1 MADINNQQKI
11 GRIVTQFTVAIQNAG
26 MYPDNHPQ
34 VLSKAQEA
42 FALLD
47 MLLKNAREIT
57 ILLIGEYLIVD
68 NKPLLI
74 PGFYEAAFVK
84 FMKKNGVEWISF
96 LSGLPFAQFKE
107 LIRSFASS
115 RSSFMNS
122 TKYIKLG
129 KIKLKESNKIRTVNK
144 SDLEAS
150 GNDIANVLDLR
161 FQSKEQIIQDIYQ
174 SCRDKN
180 NIDLNMVDQI
190 VADFMII
197 IRESNPLKLLAEIKS
212 NDEYTFTHS
221 SNVGILAMSLA
232 ERLGFNVHYLNK
244 IGIAA
249 LLHDVGKATTPE
261 DILSKEG
268 PLTKEERIVMEEHAI
283 KGAMYVMKLKGVN
296 NLAILAAMEHHI
308 KYDGSGY
315 PRIKG
320 RWEANIVSQII
331 SVADVYDALRSM
343 RPYREPMPQDQIIRI
358 LTDESGTTFNP
369 YIVECFLKLIQQ

>member
-1 MADINNQQKI
+1 MAYINNQQKI
-11 GRIVTQFTVAIQNAG
+11 GMIINQLTVAIQNAG
-26 MYPDNHPQ
+26 MYPDKHPQ
-34 VLSKAQEA
+34 VLSQAQEA

-47 MLLKNAREIT
+47 MLLKDAREIN

-68 NKPLLI
+68 NKPLII
-74 PGFYEAAFVK
+74 PGFYEEAFVR

-96 LSGLPFAQFKE
+96 LRGLPFSQLKE
-107 LIRSFASS
+107 FIRSFASS
-115 RSSFMNS
+115 GSSFMNS
-122 TKYIKLG
+122 TRYIKLG
-129 KIKLKESNKIRTVNK
+129 KIKLKESDKIHTVGK
-144 SDLEAS
+144 SDLDAS
-150 GNDIANVLDLR
+150 GDDIVKVLDLQ
-161 FQSKEQIIQDIYQ
+161 FQSKEQMIKNIYQ

-180 NIDLNMVDQI
+180 NFDLNMVDQI
-190 VADFMII
+190 VSDFMVMIL
-197 IRESNPLKLLAEIKS
+197 ESNPLKLLAEIKS

-232 ERLGFNVHYLNK
+232 ESLGFNGHYLNK

-249 LLHDVGKATTPE
+249 LLHDVGKATTPD

-283 KGAMYVMKLKGVN
+283 KGAMYLMKLKGVN

-320 RWEANIVSQII
+320 GWEANIVSQII
-331 SVADVYDALRSM
+331 TVADVYDALRSM
-343 RPYREPMPQDQIIRI
+343 RPYRKPMPHDQIIMI

-369 YIVECFLKLIQQ
+369 YIVERFLKLIQQ

>member
-11 GRIVTQFTVAIQNAG
+11 GRIITRLTVAIQNAG

-34 VLSKAQEA
+34 VLSQAQEA

-47 MLLKNAREIT
+47 MLLKDAREIT

-74 PGFYEAAFVK
+74 PGFYEAAFVR

-96 LSGLPFAQFKE
+96 LRGLPFAQLEE

-115 RSSFMNS
+115 GSSFMNS
-122 TKYIKLG
+122 TRYIKLG
-129 KIKLKESNKIRTVNK
+129 NVKLKESDKIRTAEK

-150 GNDIANVLDLR
+150 GNDIVNVLDLR
-161 FQSKEQIIQDIYQ
+161 FQSKEQMIRKIYK
-174 SCRDKN
+174 SCRDKDT
-180 NIDLNMVDQI
+180 IDLKMVDEI
-190 VADFMII
+190 VAHLMIS

-221 SNVGILAMSLA
+221 SNVGILTMYLA
-232 ERLGFNVHYLNK
+232 ERLGFAQYLNK

-249 LLHDVGKATTPE
+249 ILHDVGKATTPD

-268 PLTKEERIVMEEHAI
+268 PLTKKERIVMEEHAI

-296 NLAILAAMEHHI
+296 NLVILAAMEHHI

-320 RWEANIVSQII
+320 GWEPNIISQII
-331 SVADVYDALRSM
+331 TVADVYDALRSM
-343 RPYREPMPQDQIIRI
+343 RPYRLPMPQDQIIKI

>member
-11 GRIVTQFTVAIQNAG
+11 SRIITRLTVAIQNAG
-26 MYPDNHPQ
+26 MYPDDHPQ
-34 VLSKAQEA
+34 VISHTKEA
-42 FALLD
+42 FALLNL
-47 MLLKNAREIT
+47 LLKDLREVT
-57 ILLIGEYLIVD
+57 VLLVDEYIIVD

-74 PGFYEAAFVK
+74 PGFYEAAFIT
-84 FMKKNGVEWISF
+84 FMKKNCVEWISF
-96 LSGLPFAQFKE
+96 LNGLPFAQFEE

-115 RSSFMNS
+115 GSSFMNS
-122 TKYIKLG
+122 TRYIKLG
-129 KIKLKESNKIRTVNK
+129 KIKLKESDKIRKAEK

-150 GNDIANVLDLR
+150 GNDITNVLDLR
-161 FQSKEQIIQDIYQ
+161 FQSKEQMIQKIYQ

-190 VADFMII
+190 VADFMLS

-232 ERLGFNVHYLNK
+232 EHLGFEGHYLKK
-244 IGIAA
+244 IGISAC
-249 LLHDVGKATTPE
+249 LHDVGKAMTPD

-268 PLTKEERIVMEEHAI
+268 PLTKKERLVMEEHVI
-283 KGAMYVMKLKGVN
+283 KGAMYLMKVKGVN
-296 NLAILAAMEHHI
+296 NLTILAAMEHHI

-320 RWEANIVSQII
+320 GWEPNIASQII
-331 SVADVYDALRSM
+331 ALADVYDALRSI

-358 LTDESGTTFNP
+358 LTEESGKTFNP
-369 YIVECFLKLIQQ
+369 YIVKCFLKLIQQ

>member
-11 GRIVTQFTVAIQNAG
+11 GRIITRLTVAIQNAG
-26 MYPDNHPQ
+26 MYPDDHPQ
-34 VLSKAQEA
+34 VLSQAREA

-47 MLLKNAREIT
+47 MLLKDAREIT

-74 PGFYEAAFVK
+74 PGFYEAAFVR

-96 LSGLPFAQFKE
+96 LIGLPFAQLEE

-115 RSSFMNS
+115 GSSFMNS
-122 TKYIKLG
+122 TRYIKLG
-129 KIKLKESNKIRTVNK
+129 NIKLKDSDKIRTAEK

-150 GNDIANVLDLR
+150 GNDIVNVLDLQ
-161 FQSKEQIIQDIYQ
+161 FQSKEQMIRKIYK
-174 SCRDKN
+174 SCRDKST
-180 NIDLNMVDQI
+180 IDLKMVDDI
-190 VADFMII
+190 VAHLMVS

-221 SNVGILAMSLA
+221 SNVGILTMYLA
-232 ERLGFNVHYLNK
+232 ERLGFGNYLNK

-249 LLHDVGKATTPE
+249 ILHDVGKATTPD

-268 PLTKEERIVMEEHAI
+268 PLTEKERIVMEEHAI

-296 NLAILAAMEHHI
+296 NLVILAAMEHHI

-320 RWEANIVSQII
+320 GWEPNIVSQII
-331 SVADVYDALRSM
+331 TVADVYDALRSM
-343 RPYREPMPQDQIIRI
+343 RPYRVPMSQDQIIKI
-358 LTDESGTTFNP
+358 LTDESGKTFNP

>member
-11 GRIVTQFTVAIQNAG
+11 GRIITQLTVAIQNAG
-26 MYPDNHPQ
+26 MYPDDHPQ
-34 VLSKAQEA
+34 IISKAQEA

-47 MLLKNAREIT
+47 MLLKDAREIT
-57 ILLIGEYLIVD
+57 ILLIGKYLIVD

-74 PGFYEAAFVK
+74 PGFYEAAFVS

-115 RSSFMNS
+115 GNSFMNS
-122 TKYIKLG
+122 TQYIKLG
-129 KIKLKESNKIRTVNK
+129 KIKLKESDKIRTVNK
-144 SDLEAS
+144 FDLEAS
-150 GNDIANVLDLR
+150 GNDITNFLDLR

-190 VADFMII
+190 VADFMVII
-197 IRESNPLKLLAEIKS
+197 SESNPLKLLAEIKS

-232 ERLGFNVHYLNK
+232 ERLGFNGHYLNK

-268 PLTKEERIVMEEHAI
+268 PLTKEERIIMEEHAI

-296 NLAILAAMEHHI
+296 NLAVLAAMEHHI

-343 RPYREPMPQDQIIRI
+343 RPYREPMSQDQIIKI

-369 YIVECFLKLIQQ
+369 HIVECFLKLIQQ

>member
-11 GRIVTQFTVAIQNAG
+11 GRIITRLTVAIQNAG
-26 MYPDNHPQ
+26 MYPDDHPQ
-34 VLSKAQEA
+34 IISKAQEA

-47 MLLKNAREIT
+47 MLLKDAREIT
-57 ILLIGEYLIVD
+57 ILLIGKYLIVD

-74 PGFYEAAFVK
+74 PGFYETAFVR

-96 LSGLPFAQFKE
+96 LRGLPFAQFKE

-115 RSSFMNS
+115 GNSFMNS
-122 TKYIKLG
+122 TQYIKLG
-129 KIKLKESNKIRTVNK
+129 KIKLKESDKIRTVNK
-144 SDLEAS
+144 FDLEAS
-150 GNDIANVLDLR
+150 GNDITNFLDLR

-190 VADFMII
+190 VADFMVI

-232 ERLGFNVHYLNK
+232 ERLGFNGHYLNK

-261 DILSKEG
+261 DLLSKEG
-268 PLTKEERIVMEEHAI
+268 PLT
-283 KGAMYVMKLKGVN
+283 
-296 NLAILAAMEHHI
+296 
-308 KYDGSGY
+308 
-315 PRIKG
+315 
-320 RWEANIVSQII
+320 
-331 SVADVYDALRSM
+331 
-343 RPYREPMPQDQIIRI
+343 
-358 LTDESGTTFNP
+358 
-369 YIVECFLKLIQQ
+369 

>member
-11 GRIVTQFTVAIQNAG
+11 GRIITRLTVAIQNAG
-26 MYPDNHPQ
+26 MYPDDHPQ
-34 VLSKAQEA
+34 ILSKAQEA

-47 MLLKNAREIT
+47 MLLKDAREIT
-57 ILLIGEYLIVD
+57 ILLIGKYLIVD

-74 PGFYEAAFVK
+74 PGFYEAAFVS

-115 RSSFMNS
+115 GNSFMNS
-122 TKYIKLG
+122 TQYIKLG
-129 KIKLKESNKIRTVNK
+129 KIKLKESDKIRTVNK
-144 SDLEAS
+144 FDLEAS
-150 GNDIANVLDLR
+150 GNDITNFLDLR

-190 VADFMII
+190 VADFMVI

-232 ERLGFNVHYLNK
+232 ERLGFNVPYLNK

-249 LLHDVGKATTPE
+249 LLHDVGKTTTPD

-268 PLTKEERIVMEEHAI
+268 PLSKEERTVMEEHTI
-283 KGAMYVMKLKGVN
+283 KGAINLMNLKGVN

-320 RWEANIVSQII
+320 GWEPNIVSQII
-331 SVADVYDALRSM
+331 SVADVYDALRSI
-343 RPYREPMPQDQIIRI
+343 RPYREPMSQDQIIRF

-369 YIVECFLKLIQQ
+369 YIVEGFLKLIQQ

>member
-1 MADINNQQKI
+1 MADINNQQEI
-11 GRIVTQFTVAIQNAG
+11 GRIITRLTVAIQNAG
-26 MYPDNHPQ
+26 MYPDDHPQ
-34 VLSKAQEA
+34 ILSKAQEA

-47 MLLKNAREIT
+47 MLLKDAREIT
-57 ILLIGEYLIVD
+57 ILLIGKYLIVD

-74 PGFYEAAFVK
+74 PGFYEAAFVS

-115 RSSFMNS
+115 GNSFMNS
-122 TKYIKLG
+122 TQYIKLG
-129 KIKLKESNKIRTVNK
+129 KIKLKESDKIRTVNK
-144 SDLEAS
+144 FDLEAS
-150 GNDIANVLDLR
+150 GNDITNFLDLR
-161 FQSKEQIIQDIYQ
+161 FQSDEQMIRKIYK

-180 NIDLNMVDQI
+180 TIDLKMVDEI
-190 VADFMII
+190 VAHLMVS

-232 ERLGFNVHYLNK
+232 ERLGFNVPYLNK

-268 PLTKEERIVMEEHAI
+268 PLTKEERIIMEEHAI

-296 NLAILAAMEHHI
+296 NLVILAAMEHHI

-320 RWEANIVSQII
+320 GWEPNIVSQII
-331 SVADVYDALRSM
+331 TVADVYDALRSM
-343 RPYREPMPQDQIIRI
+343 RPYRVPMPQDQIIRI

>member
-1 MADINNQQKI
+1 MTDINNQQKI
-11 GRIVTQFTVAIQNAG
+11 GRIITRLTVAIQNAG

-34 VLSKAQEA
+34 VLSQAQEA

-47 MLLKNAREIT
+47 MLLKDAREIT
-57 ILLIGEYLIVD
+57 ILLIDEYLIVD

-74 PGFYEAAFVK
+74 PGFYEAAFVR

-96 LSGLPFAQFKE
+96 LSGLPFAQLEE

-115 RSSFMNS
+115 GSSFMNS
-122 TKYIKLG
+122 TRYIKLG
-129 KIKLKESNKIRTVNK
+129 NIKLKESDKIRTAEK

-150 GNDIANVLDLR
+150 GNDIVNVLDLR
-161 FQSKEQIIQDIYQ
+161 FQSDEQMIRKIYK

-180 NIDLNMVDQI
+180 TIDLKMVDEI
-190 VADFMII
+190 VAHLMVS

-221 SNVGILAMSLA
+221 SNVGILTMYLA
-232 ERLGFNVHYLNK
+232 ERLGFGHYLNK

-249 LLHDVGKATTPE
+249 ILHDVGKATTPD

-268 PLTKEERIVMEEHAI
+268 PLTEKERIVMEEHAI

-296 NLAILAAMEHHI
+296 NLVILAAMEHHI

-320 RWEANIVSQII
+320 GWEPNIVSQII
-331 SVADVYDALRSM
+331 TVADVYDALRSM
-343 RPYREPMPQDQIIRI
+343 RPYRVPMPQDQIIRI
-358 LTDESGTTFNP
+358 LADESGTTFNP

>member
-1 MADINNQQKI
+1 MADINNQQEI
-11 GRIVTQFTVAIQNAG
+11 GRIITRLTVAIQNAG
-26 MYPDNHPQ
+26 MYPHGHPQ
-34 VLSKAQEA
+34 IVPHTQEA
-42 FALLD
+42 FAQLDLLLQD
-47 MLLKNAREIT
+47 VREVTIT
-57 ILLIGEYLIVD
+57 LIGDYVSVG

-74 PGFYEAAFVK
+74 PAFYEAAFVTL
-84 FMKKNGVEWISF
+84 MKKNGIEWISF
-96 LSGLPFAQFKE
+96 LSGLPFAQFEE

-115 RSSFMNS
+115 GSSFMNS
-122 TKYIKLG
+122 TRYIKLG
-129 KIKLKESNKIRTVNK
+129 KIKLKESDKIPTAEK
-144 SDLEAS
+144 SDREAS
-150 GNDIANVLDLR
+150 GNDVANVLDLR
-161 FQSKEQIIQDIYQ
+161 FQSKELMIQRIYQ

-190 VADFMII
+190 VAEFMLS

-212 NDEYTFTHS
+212 NDEYTFIHS
-221 SNVGILAMSLA
+221 SNVGILTISLA
-232 ERLGFNVHYLNK
+232 ERLGFNGHYLNK

-268 PLTKEERIVMEEHAI
+268 PLTKEERIIMEEHAI

-296 NLAILAAMEHHI
+296 NLTILAAMEHHI

-343 RPYREPMPQDQIIRI
+343 RPYREPMSQDQIIRF

-369 YIVECFLKLIQQ
+369 YIVEGFLKLIQQ

>member
-1 MADINNQQKI
+1 MADINNQQEI
-11 GRIVTQFTVAIQNAG
+11 GRIITRLTVAIQNAG
-26 MYPDNHPQ
+26 MYPDDHPQ
-34 VLSKAQEA
+34 VLSQAQEA

-47 MLLKNAREIT
+47 LLLKDAREVT
-57 ILLIGEYLIVD
+57 ILLIGEYVIVD

-74 PGFYEAAFVK
+74 PGFYEAAFVR

-96 LSGLPFAQFKE
+96 LSGLPFAQFEE

-115 RSSFMNS
+115 GSSFMNS
-122 TKYIKLG
+122 TQYIKLG
-129 KIKLKESNKIRTVNK
+129 KIKLRESDKIRTAEK

-161 FQSKEQIIQDIYQ
+161 FQSKEQMIQKIYQ

-180 NIDLNMVDQI
+180 SIDLNMVDQI
-190 VADFMII
+190 VADFMLS

-232 ERLGFNVHYLNK
+232 ERLGFNGHYLKN
-244 IGIAA
+244 IGISAC
-249 LLHDVGKATTPE
+249 LHDVGKATTPD

-268 PLTKEERIVMEEHAI
+268 PLTKKERIVMEEHAI
-283 KGAMYVMKLKGVN
+283 KGAMYLMKLKGVN

-320 RWEANIVSQII
+320 GWGPNIVSQII
-331 SVADVYDALRSM
+331 ALADVYDALRSI

-369 YIVECFLKLIQQ
+369 YIVKCFLKLIQQ

>member
-11 GRIVTQFTVAIQNAG
+11 GRIITRLTVAIQNAG
-26 MYPDNHPQ
+26 MYPDDHPQ
-34 VLSKAQEA
+34 VVSQVQEA

-47 MLLKNAREIT
+47 LLLKDAREVT
-57 ILLIGEYLIVD
+57 ILLIGEYVIVD

-74 PGFYEAAFVK
+74 PGFYEDAFIM

-96 LSGLPFAQFKE
+96 LSGLPFAQFEE

-115 RSSFMNS
+115 GSSFMNS
-122 TKYIKLG
+122 TRYIKLG
-129 KIKLKESNKIRTVNK
+129 KIELKESDKIRTAEK
-144 SDLEAS
+144 SDLDAS
-150 GNDIANVLDLR
+150 GNDIGNVLDLR
-161 FQSKEQIIQDIYQ
+161 FQSREQMIEKIYQ
-174 SCRDKN
+174 SCRDKK

-190 VADFMII
+190 VADFMLS

-212 NDEYTFTHS
+212 NDEYTFIHS

-232 ERLGFNVHYLNK
+232 ERLGFNGHYLKK
-244 IGIAA
+244 IGISAC
-249 LLHDVGKATTPE
+249 LHDVGKATTPD

-268 PLTKEERIVMEEHAI
+268 PLTKKERIVMEEHAV
-283 KGAMYVMKLKGVN
+283 KGAMYLMKLKGVN

-320 RWEANIVSQII
+320 GWEPNIVSQII
-331 SVADVYDALRSM
+331 GVADVYDALRSI

-358 LTDESGTTFNP
+358 LTDESGTKFNP

>member
-11 GRIVTQFTVAIQNAG
+11 GRIITQLAVAIQNAG

-34 VLSKAQEA
+34 VISHAQEA
-42 FALLD
+42 FALID
-47 MLLKNAREIT
+47 MLLENAREIT
-57 ILLIGEYLIVD
+57 ILLIGEYLTVE
-68 NKPLLI
+68 NNPLLI
-74 PGFYEAAFVK
+74 PGFHEAAFVS

-96 LSGLPFAQFKE
+96 LKGLPFAQLKG

-115 RSSFMNS
+115 GSSFMDS
-122 TKYIKLG
+122 TQYIKLG
-129 KIKLKESNKIRTVNK
+129 KIKLKESNKISMVNK

-150 GNDIANVLDLR
+150 DNDIVNVLDLR
-161 FQSKEQIIQDIYQ
+161 FQSKEQMIQKIYQ
-174 SCRDKN
+174 SCRDGNK
-180 NIDLNMVDQI
+180 IDLNMVDQI
-190 VADFMII
+190 VADLMVMIC
-197 IRESNPLKLLAEIKS
+197 ESNPLKLLAEIKS

-221 SNVGILAMSLA
+221 SNVAIITMSLA
-232 ERLGFNVHYLNK
+232 ERLGFNGHYLNK

-249 LLHDVGKATTPE
+249 LLHDMGKTTTPD

-268 PLTKEERIVMEEHAI
+268 PLTNEERTVMEEHTI
-283 KGAMYVMKLKGVN
+283 KGAMYLMKLKEVN

-320 RWEANIVSQII
+320 GWKPNIVSQII
-331 SVADVYDALRSM
+331 AIADVYDALRSI
-343 RPYREPMPQDQIIRI
+343 RPYREPMSQDQIIRF

>member
-11 GRIVTQFTVAIQNAG
+11 GRVITQLTVAIQNAG
-26 MYPDNHPQ
+26 MYPDDHPQ
-34 VLSKAQEA
+34 ILSKAQEA

-47 MLLKNAREIT
+47 MLLKDAREIT
-57 ILLIGEYLIVD
+57 ILLIGKYLIVD

-74 PGFYEAAFVK
+74 PGFYEAAFVS

-115 RSSFMNS
+115 GNSFMNS
-122 TKYIKLG
+122 TQYIKLG
-129 KIKLKESNKIRTVNK
+129 KIKLKESDKIHTVNK
-144 SDLEAS
+144 FDLEAS
-150 GNDIANVLDLR
+150 GNDIANFLDLR

-190 VADFMII
+190 VADFMVI

-268 PLTKEERIVMEEHAI
+268 PLTKEERIIMEEHAI

-296 NLAILAAMEHHI
+296 NLAVLAAMEHHI

-343 RPYREPMPQDQIIRI
+343 RPYREPMSQDQIIKI

-369 YIVECFLKLIQQ
+369 HIVECFLKLIQQ

>member
-1 MADINNQQKI
+1 MTDINNQQKI
-11 GRIVTQFTVAIQNAG
+11 GRIITRLTVAIQNAG

-34 VLSKAQEA
+34 VLSQAQEA

-47 MLLKNAREIT
+47 MLLKDAREIT
-57 ILLIGEYLIVD
+57 ILLIDEYLIVD

-74 PGFYEAAFVK
+74 PGFYEAAFVG

-115 RSSFMNS
+115 GNSFMNS
-122 TKYIKLG
+122 TQYIKLG
-129 KIKLKESNKIRTVNK
+129 KIKLKESDKIRTANK
-144 SDLEAS
+144 FDLEAS
-150 GNDIANVLDLR
+150 GNDIANFLDLR

-190 VADFMII
+190 VADFMVI

-221 SNVGILAMSLA
+221 SNVGILTMYLA
-232 ERLGFNVHYLNK
+232 ERLGFGHYLNK

-249 LLHDVGKATTPE
+249 ILHDVGKATTPD

-268 PLTKEERIVMEEHAI
+268 PLTEKERIVMEEHAI

-296 NLAILAAMEHHI
+296 NLVILAAMEHHI

-320 RWEANIVSQII
+320 GWEPNIVSQII
-331 SVADVYDALRSM
+331 TVADVYDALRSM
-343 RPYREPMPQDQIIRI
+343 RPYRVPMPQDQIIRI
-358 LTDESGTTFNP
+358 LADESGTTFNP

>member
-11 GRIVTQFTVAIQNAG
+11 GRVITQLTVAIQNAG
-26 MYPDNHPQ
+26 MYPDDHPQ
-34 VLSKAQEA
+34 ILSKAQEA

-47 MLLKNAREIT
+47 MLLKDAREIT
-57 ILLIGEYLIVD
+57 ILLIGKYLIVD

-74 PGFYEAAFVK
+74 PGFYEAAFVS

-115 RSSFMNS
+115 GNSFMNS
-122 TKYIKLG
+122 TQYIKLG
-129 KIKLKESNKIRTVNK
+129 KIKLKESDKIHTVNK
-144 SDLEAS
+144 FDLEAS
-150 GNDIANVLDLR
+150 GNDIANFLDLR

-190 VADFMII
+190 VADFMVII
-197 IRESNPLKLLAEIKS
+197 SESNPLKLLAEIKS

-232 ERLGFNVHYLNK
+232 ERLGFNGHYLNK

-268 PLTKEERIVMEEHAI
+268 PLTKEERIIMEEHAI

-296 NLAILAAMEHHI
+296 NLAVLAAMEHHI

-343 RPYREPMPQDQIIRI
+343 RPYREPMSQDQIIKI

>member
-11 GRIVTQFTVAIQNAG
+11 GRIITRLTVAIQNAG

-34 VLSKAQEA
+34 VLSQAQEA

-47 MLLKNAREIT
+47 MLLKDAREIT
-57 ILLIGEYLIVD
+57 ILLIGDYLIVD

-74 PGFYEAAFVK
+74 PGFYEAAFVR

-96 LSGLPFAQFKE
+96 LSGLPFAQLEE

-115 RSSFMNS
+115 GSSFMNS
-122 TKYIKLG
+122 TRYIKLG
-129 KIKLKESNKIRTVNK
+129 NIKLKESDKIHTAEK

-150 GNDIANVLDLR
+150 GNDIVNVLDLR
-161 FQSKEQIIQDIYQ
+161 FQSNEQMIRKIYK
-174 SCRDKN
+174 SCRDKDT
-180 NIDLNMVDQI
+180 IDLKMVDEI
-190 VADFMII
+190 VAHLMVS

-221 SNVGILAMSLA
+221 SNVGILTMYLA
-232 ERLGFNVHYLNK
+232 ERLGFGNYLNK

-249 LLHDVGKATTPE
+249 ILHDVGKATTPD

-268 PLTKEERIVMEEHAI
+268 PLTEKERIVMEEHAI

-296 NLAILAAMEHHI
+296 NLVILAAMEHHI

-320 RWEANIVSQII
+320 GWEPNIVSQII
-331 SVADVYDALRSM
+331 TVADVYDALRSM
-343 RPYREPMPQDQIIRI
+343 RPYRVPMPQDQIIRI

>member
-11 GRIVTQFTVAIQNAG
+11 GKIITQVAVAIQNAG

-34 VLSKAQEA
+34 VISHAQEA

-47 MLLKNAREIT
+47 MLLKNVREIN
-57 ILLIGEYLIVD
+57 ILLIGEYLSVD

-74 PGFYEAAFVK
+74 PGFHEAAFVR

-96 LSGLPFAQFKE
+96 LRGLPFAQLKE

-115 RSSFMNS
+115 GSSFMDS
-122 TKYIKLG
+122 TQYIKLG
-129 KIKLKESNKIRTVNK
+129 KIKLKESDKIRTVDK
-144 SDLEAS
+144 YDLEAS

-161 FQSKEQIIQDIYQ
+161 FQSSEQMIQKIYQ
-174 SCRDKN
+174 SCHDKN

-190 VADFMII
+190 VADLMII
-197 IRESNPLKLLAEIKS
+197 ICESNPLKLLAEIKS
-212 NDEYTFTHS
+212 NDEYTFAHS
-221 SNVGILAMSLA
+221 SNVVILAMSLA
-232 ERLGFNVHYLNK
+232 ERLGFNGHYLNK

-249 LLHDVGKATTPE
+249 LLHDVGKINTPD

-268 PLTKEERIVMEEHAI
+268 PLTKEERTVMEEHTI
-283 KGAMYVMKLKGVN
+283 EGAMHLMKLKWVS
-296 NLAILAAMEHHI
+296 NLAVLAAMEHHI
-308 KYDGSGY
+308 KYDGGGY

-320 RWEANIVSQII
+320 GWKPNIVSQII
-331 SVADVYDALRSM
+331 AVADVYDALRSI
-343 RPYREPMPQDQIIRI
+343 RPYREPMSPDQIIRF
-358 LTDESGTTFNP
+358 LTDESGKTFNP